1 MTNRRNYP
9 RLRNGKLEGGGMPPH
24 FIDESKKEV
33 VFHIPGVFPVT
44 MAIPTWMK
52 SFPKGFK
59 GVTCRCEETFYKLRA
74 KVNEL

>member
-1 MTNRRNYP
+1 MTNSRNYP

-24 FIDESKKEV
+24 FIDERKKEV

-74 KVNEL
+74 KANEG